1 MRKAGTPTNAG
12 TGPAGPGNGLL
23 SPAFRHGHAD
33 VDAAFEQDRMPRLR
47 GLLRSEL
54 RLVFLRPRTAAM
66 LGFLALVPV
75 LLGVALRWF
84 HDGSPTGSGDG
95 GGAIDFVNQVTGNG
109 LFLVFA
115 SLAAALPFFLPMTI
129 GVVAGDSIAGEA
141 NAGTLRYLL
150 VAPAGRT
157 RLLLI
162 KFAGVLTF
170 CLAATMTVAL
180 SALAVGAALF
190 PMGDVPLL
198 TGDTISMTE
207 ASWRAVLIALCVAA
221 SLVGLAAIGLFVST
235 LTTVPVAAMATT
247 VGVVIVTAILTGIPQ
262 LSAIHPWLFTDGWL
276 SFGDLLRSPVPTD
289 AIVRNL
295 GVQAGYTAVF
305 ASAAWA
311 RMHERD
317 VTT

>member
-1 MRKAGTPTNAG
+1 MSPTDALPK
-12 TGPAGPGNGLL
+12 TGVL
-23 SPAFRHGHAD
+23 SPAFGHSTAD
-33 VDAAFEQDRMPRLR
+33 AESFGAERLPRLR
-47 GLLRSEL
+47 GLMRSEL

-75 LLGVALRWF
+75 LLGVALRYF
-84 HDGSPTGSGDG
+84 HDGGSSRGGGDG
-95 GGAIDFVNQVTGNG
+95 GTMDFVNQVTGNG

-115 SLAAALPFFLPMTI
+115 SLAAALPFFLPMTV

-141 NAGTLRYLL
+141 HGGTLRYLL

-157 RLLLI
+157 RLLLV

-170 CLAATMTVAL
+170 CLAATLTIAM

-198 TGDTISMTE
+198 TGDSISMVE

-262 LSAIHPWLFTDGWL
+262 LSGLHPWLFTDAWM
-276 SFGDLLRSPVPTD
+276 SFGDLLRDPIPTGE
-289 AIVRNL
+289 ILRNL
-295 GVQAGYTAVF
+295 GMQAAYAAVF
-305 ASAAWA
+305 GAAAWA
-311 RMHERD
+311 RLNERD
-317 VTT
+317 ITT